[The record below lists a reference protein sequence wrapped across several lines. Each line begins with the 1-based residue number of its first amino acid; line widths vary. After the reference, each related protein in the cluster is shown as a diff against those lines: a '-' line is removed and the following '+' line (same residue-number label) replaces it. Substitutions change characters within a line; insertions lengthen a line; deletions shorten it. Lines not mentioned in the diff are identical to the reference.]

1 MSRKSRRARG
11 RKRSERQVV
20 SKRDRGQLL
29 ETPSVPHKQVLP
41 PRSGIRA
48 TGDYGRYRHLVVS
61 DVRRTVLVAGMA
73 LSVLVILYV
82 FLR

>member
-11 RKRSERQVV
+11 RKRSEHQVV
-20 SKRDRGQLL
+20 SRRDSGQPV
-29 ETPSVPHKQVLP
+29 ETPSVPHKQVLT
-41 PRSGIRA
+41 PRSGIIGTA
-48 TGDYGRYRHLVVS
+48 DDGRYRHLVVS

-73 LSVLVILYV
+73 LSVLIILYV

>member
-11 RKRSERQVV
+11 RKRSEHQVV
-20 SKRDRGQLL
+20 SRRDTAQPV
-29 ETPSVPHKQVLP
+29 ETPSVPHKQVLS
-41 PRSGIRA
+41 PRSGT
-48 TGDYGRYRHLVVS
+48 TGTVVDQRYRHLVVS

-73 LSVLVILYV
+73 LSVLIILYV